1 MKHLLISTLS
11 FFAFVSSAH
20 SNYEINCFDT
30 KIKNPK
36 TAIVSAIA
44 ASNPSRRL
52 ISDILE
58 TRSSTDT
65 ESLPSF
71 LVSQYK
77 ADSSEIYLAVDD
89 GSPAGVLIAE
99 LDLRA
104 VGKKKGD
111 KALWRY
117 QGTYKRFDAGRQL
130 NARVECA
137 ITN

>member
-1 MKHLLISTLS
+1 MKHLLISTFS

-20 SNYEINCFDT
+20 SNYELNCFDT

-36 TAIVSAIA
+36 AAIVSAIA
-44 ASNPSRRL
+44 ASNLSRRL
-52 ISDILE
+52 ISDVIE

-89 GSPAGVLIAE
+89 GSPSGLLIAE
-99 LDLRA
+99 LDVKA

-111 KALWRY
+111 KAIWRY
-117 QGTYKRFDAGRQL
+117 QGTYKRFDAGRRL
-130 NARVECA
+130 NLKVECA
-137 ITN
+137 VTQ